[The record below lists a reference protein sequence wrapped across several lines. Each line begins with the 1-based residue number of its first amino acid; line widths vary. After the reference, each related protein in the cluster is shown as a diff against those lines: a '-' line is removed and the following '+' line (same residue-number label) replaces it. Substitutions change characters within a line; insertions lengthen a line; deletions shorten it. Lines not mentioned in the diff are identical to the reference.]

1 MEDQGEK
8 QFGPLKALKP
18 GKNKENIKSI
28 ERIFP
33 KDMRT
38 NELKNETDKIKKY
51 AEETKRKKIKYKAK
65 NWRYNFT
72 NMKQ

>member
-1 MEDQGEK
+1 
-8 QFGPLKALKP
+8 
-18 GKNKENIKSI
+18 
-28 ERIFP
+28 
-33 KDMRT
+33 MRT
-38 NELKNETDKIKKY
+38 NELKNETDKIEKY